1 MKIVSF
7 VTLIILLNG
16 LYGWLNNQPQDV
28 GTSVPQGKLNS
39 LSFAP
44 FREGQGPMDKIF
56 PTIEQIDADLLLLS
70 DKTHNIRTYASAEGT
85 LSTIPELARKYGLT
99 MTQGAWL
106 GVVKKTN
113 RLEIDELI
121 HSANTHPD
129 VVTRVIVGNEVLL
142 RKDLEKEELI
152 EYIREVKKSVKQPV
166 SYADVWSIYMKYPEI
181 IKEVDFITIHILP
194 YWEDEPIPVDK
205 AAEHV
210 ENIYKQVRQLAD
222 SVEPNKP
229 ILIGE
234 SGWPSDGR
242 QRGLAIPSV
251 VNEARFIRSLIKVA
265 NDNGFDYNIVEAF
278 NQSWKHE
285 LEGVVGATWGLFSAD
300 REEVFPLTGKV
311 YENPNWYKNLLVSVT
326 LFIIA
331 TVICWKQLQS
341 LTLLQT
347 GSMLIFMQ
355 LLTILWSHQVDC
367 LWSTSYTLLQRLV
380 TLLIII
386 ASTLFAGL
394 TVQRCYDMLRQQATH
409 PQLSMGLYKLF
420 MLFAGYA
427 IFKSTWLSVDG
438 RYVSFPTVDE
448 SIPVLGLIALM
459 LISYFSVPL
468 GSIKNIAITKLVNV
482 SEYQFSTHKKMLY
495 ALMITSF
502 TMIIGE
508 VIVFFLSQDLI
519 LAYPEIPRRLF
530 VSFEFTLTNYQLLGW
545 VGCLLVLITPLYVS
559 VKQMPHSEP
568 QQG

>member
-7 VTLIILLNG
+7 VTLIILLNCF
-16 LYGWLNNQPQDV
+16 YGWLNNQPQEV

-70 DKTHNIRTYASAEGT
+70 DKTYNIRTYASAEGT
-85 LSTIPELARKYGLT
+85 LSSIPELARKYGLS

-121 HSANTHPD
+121 HSANAHPD

-142 RKDLEKEELI
+142 RKDLKKEELI

-205 AAEHV
+205 AAQHV
-210 ENIYKQVRQLAD
+210 ETIYKKVRQLAD
-222 SVEPNKP
+222 SIAPNKP

-326 LFIIA
+326 LFLIA
-331 TVICWKQLQS
+331 TAICWKQLQS

-347 GSMLIFMQ
+347 GVMLVFMQ
-355 LLTILWSHQVDC
+355 LLTILWSNQVGC
-367 LWSTSYTLLQRLV
+367 LWSTSYTLLQRFV
-380 TLLIII
+380 TVLIII
-386 ASTLFAGL
+386 ASSLFAGL
-394 TVQRCYDMLRQQATH
+394 ILQRCYDLLRQQTTH
-409 PQLSMGLYKLF
+409 PKLSIALYKLF

-427 IFKSTWLSVDG
+427 IFKSAWLSVDG
-438 RYVSFPTVDE
+438 RYVSFPIVDE

-459 LISYFSVPL
+459 LINYFVAPL
-468 GSIKNIAITKLVNV
+468 HSLQNIAVSKLLNI

-495 ALMITSF
+495 ALVITTF

-519 LAYPEIPRRLF
+519 LAYPEITKRLLI
-530 VSFEFTLTNYQLLGW
+530 SFEFTLTNYQLLGW
-545 VGCLLVLITPLYVS
+545 LGCLLVLTTPIYIS
-559 VKQMPHSEP
+559 VKQIPYSP
-568 QQG
+568 RQQD